1 MKVHA
6 LIKTLSPLIFKLTP
20 SLLAFNLL
28 VTVSSGSE
36 EGSGSESESGEE
48 SEEGE
53 SEEEEE
59 GETSSDEEDALEKLK
74 KRFGK
79 KIEVVS
85 VRRLR
90 AASFF

>member
-28 VTVSSGSE
+28 VTVSLGSE

-48 SEEGE
+48 SEE
-53 SEEEEE
+53 EEEEE

>member
-48 SEEGE
+48 SEE
-53 SEEEEE
+53 EEEE

>member
-48 SEEGE
+48 SEE
-53 SEEEEE
+53 EEEEE